1 MAINGSHVMPDANII
16 TVTTGL
22 SSCDNTTLGLNET
35 IYDLQNLYQSNI
47 SNFTSNIFLNISI
60 NNFTCS
66 RGTRNYFEQIITFTQ
81 SVSIRIQI
89 LFASI
94 YYDYINANNYR
105 LHGFIIDQESYF
117 NLSSITLNNNIL
129 RTNFL

>member
-60 NNFTCS
+60 NNFTCT
-66 RGTRNYFEQIITFTQ
+66 RGTGNYFEQIITFTQ